1 MSSIEQ
7 KMVSKTGRVK
17 WFDSTK
23 GFGFVIDDDG
33 GRDILL
39 HANVLRNFGHSSV
52 VEDTSITVAVAE
64 NERGLQAVEIL
75 ELEVPETNG
84 DVVLQGMP
92 ELGIDLSTL
101 QSDEPLTPSR
111 VKWFDKVKGF
121 GFVNLFGDDADVFV
135 HMEVLR
141 AYGMSELTQG
151 EAISV
156 RTADG
161 PRGRM
166 AIEIRAWDY
175 QGGKNNS

>member
-1 MSSIEQ
+1 
-7 KMVSKTGRVK
+7 MVSKTGSVK

-23 GFGFVIDDDG
+23 GFGFVTDDEG

-52 VEDTSITVAVAE
+52 VEDARIKVEVAE
-64 NERGLQAVEIL
+64 SARGLQAVEIL
-75 ELEVPETNG
+75 ELELPQADEKI
-84 DVVLQGMP
+84 VLKGVP
-92 ELGIDLSTL
+92 ELGFDLSAL
-101 QSDEPLTPSR
+101 KSDEPLTPAR
-111 VKWFDKVKGF
+111 VKWFDKIKGF
-121 GFVNLFGDDADVFV
+121 GFVNLFGDSSDVFV

-141 AYGMSELTQG
+141 AYGMAELVQG
-151 EAISV
+151 EAVCV

-175 QGGKNNS
+175 ADAEG

>member
-1 MSSIEQ
+1 MG
-7 KMVSKTGRVK
+7 SKTGSVK

-23 GFGFVIDDDG
+23 GFGFVTDDDG

-52 VEDTSITVAVAE
+52 VEGARIKVEVAQSD
-64 NERGLQAVEIL
+64 RGLQALEIL
-75 ELEVPETNG
+75 DLELPDTSE
-84 DVVLQGMP
+84 DVVLRGVP
-92 ELGIDLSTL
+92 ELGIDLSSL
-101 QSDEPLTPSR
+101 KSDEPLTPAR
-111 VKWFDKVKGF
+111 VKWFDKIKGF
-121 GFVNLFGDDADVFV
+121 GFVNLFGSSDDVFV

-141 AYGMSELTQG
+141 AYGMAELAQG
-151 EAISV
+151 EAICV

-175 QGGKNNS
+175 ECDKSS

>member
-1 MSSIEQ
+1 
-7 KMVSKTGRVK
+7 MVSKAGSVK

-23 GFGFVIDDDG
+23 GFGFITDDEG
-33 GRDILL
+33 GRDVLL

-52 VEDTSITVAVAE
+52 VEGARIVVEVAE
-64 NERGLQAVEIL
+64 SARGLQALEIMDL
-75 ELEVPETNG
+75 ELPKAAE
-84 DVVLQGMP
+84 DIVLRGVP

-101 QSDEPLTPSR
+101 KSNEPLTPAR

-121 GFVNLFGDDADVFV
+121 GFVNLFGNSEDVFV

-141 AYGMSELTQG
+141 AYGMAELLQG
-151 EAISV
+151 EAICV

-175 QGGKNNS
+175 ECEKGS